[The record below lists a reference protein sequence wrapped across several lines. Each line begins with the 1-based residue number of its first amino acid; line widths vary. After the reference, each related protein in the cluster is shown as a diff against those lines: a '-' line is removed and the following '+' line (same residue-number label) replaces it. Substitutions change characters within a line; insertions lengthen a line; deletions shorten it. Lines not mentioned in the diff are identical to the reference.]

1 MENQKNSKASDKK
14 LNAANF
20 KNLREQLVNR
30 ISQLNDEELEAVAG
44 GTITNTI
51 GTLTNTINTLPFEG
65 IPVLPTPS

>member
-1 MENQKNSKASDKK
+1 MENPKNSKSSDKK

-44 GTITNTI
+44 GTFTNPIIDT
-51 GTLTNTINTLPFEG
+51 TNTLPFEG
-65 IPVLPTPS
+65 IPMFPTPN